1 MSRHPLFRVA
11 LVTLLTTALPAIS
24 ACSSEAASSP
34 VIDTTGVVQEGVV
47 SEGQLRAVLSNQPIE
62 WGWAGGAFDTPPNSD
77 SIAVLPSG
85 TPFEFTWQSDQ
96 TEDPPAAGAPNDL
109 DRVHLLVFSTPSN
122 PKLLRVF
129 SSMDSY
135 TPDAAAWQT
144 LNDAG
149 EGEVIT
155 VSLTSATLIGDGL
168 TGNGG
173 PFIGT
178 PVQFTIE

>member
-11 LVTLLTTALPAIS
+11 LVTLLATALPAVS
-24 ACSSEAASSP
+24 GCSSDASPAAAP
-34 VIDTTGVVQEGVV
+34 ALDTSDVVREGVV
-47 SEGQLRAVLSNQPIE
+47 TEGQLRAVLANAPIE
-62 WGWAGGAFDTPPNSD
+62 WAWAGGSFDTPLD
-77 SIAVLPSG
+77 TATVPSG
-85 TPFEFTWQSDQ
+85 APFEFTWQSDQ

-109 DRVHLLVFSTPSN
+109 DMVHLLVFSTPSK

-129 SSMDSY
+129 TSLDSY

-144 LNDAG
+144 LNDVG

-155 VSLTSATLIGDGL
+155 LSLTSATLIGDGL

-173 PFIGT
+173 PFIGQQLT
-178 PVQFTIE
+178 FSIE